1 MDGAAK
7 SRFLG
12 AIYVVTLL
20 ADLINTATF
29 TPTIVVLIDLAGTIQ
44 LRHGTTTSP
53 DVLMTQHDLM
63 TGAYG
68 SRALHF
74 SNILADNVFRRVPFI
89 VMEVVI
95 MGFTVKK
102 LWGHGEHSRTM
113 RVLMRDSIVYFCIVA
128 FEIVF
133 KEIWGQIDFVFYV
146 DIKVPLQCIACVTVA
161 RMMMN
166 LRGLSFDDPEHTVHL
181 DPSKLTSSL
190 QFELKDLGTAGTV
203 STYATTYKQ

>member
-29 TPTIVVLIDLAGTIQ
+29 TPTIVASAWYYYLPGCSYDPTRFDDWSLW
-44 LRHGTTTSP
+44 
-53 DVLMTQHDLM
+53 
-63 TGAYG
+63 
-68 SRALHF
+68 
-74 SNILADNVFRRVPFI
+74 VPFI

-146 DIKVPLQCIACVTVA
+146 DIKV
-161 RMMMN
+161 
-166 LRGLSFDDPEHTVHL
+166 
-181 DPSKLTSSL
+181 
-190 QFELKDLGTAGTV
+190 
-203 STYATTYKQ
+203 